1 MNTLI
6 IYLAA
11 IFKNPL
17 RNVAGR
23 ERVVNRFIPRIWDKV
38 NLDNG
43 YALYILEENSLNLE
57 ESMLSSTWT
66 YIYRNRGFSGSYDI
80 DYKPYTLPEIL
91 VLARKSGF
99 EILYGDGACIYAF
112 TTQSKPTGISA
123 QNCLK

>member
-1 MNTLI
+1 MDFFRLNTLI

-23 ERVVNRFIPRIWDKV
+23 ERVMNRFVPRIWDKV

-43 YALYILEENSLNLE
+43 DALYILQENSLI
-57 ESMLSSTWT
+57 S
-66 YIYRNRGFSGSYDI
+66 R
-80 DYKPYTLPEIL
+80 
-91 VLARKSGF
+91 
-99 EILYGDGACIYAF
+99 DGACIYAF
-112 TTQSKPTGISA
+112 TVQSNPTWISA

>member
-1 MNTLI
+1 MM
-6 IYLAA
+6 
-11 IFKNPL
+11 
-17 RNVAGR
+17 
-23 ERVVNRFIPRIWDKV
+23 NRFIPRIWDKV

-112 TTQSKPTGISA
+112 TTQSKSTGISV
-123 QNCLK
+123 

>member
-17 RNVAGR
+17 RKVAGR

-43 YALYILEENSLNLE
+43 EALYIL
-57 ESMLSSTWT
+57 
-66 YIYRNRGFSGSYDI
+66 
-80 DYKPYTLPEIL
+80 
-91 VLARKSGF
+91 
-99 EILYGDGACIYAF
+99 
-112 TTQSKPTGISA
+112 
-123 QNCLK
+123 

>member
-43 YALYILEENSLNLE
+43 YALYILQENSLI
-57 ESMLSSTWT
+57 S
-66 YIYRNRGFSGSYDI
+66 R
-80 DYKPYTLPEIL
+80 
-91 VLARKSGF
+91 
-99 EILYGDGACIYAF
+99 DGACIYAF
-112 TTQSKPTGISA
+112 TTQSKSTGISV
-123 QNCLK
+123 